1 MMNIGQNIKKYRLL
15 RGYTLDEVAKNIGV
29 SRQTMSRYETG
40 VIANI
45 PSDKIEA
52 IARFLGISPSLLMD
66 WSTKWEEDNY
76 EDFRCAKTDD
86 ERREI
91 FRKFGIPSDLRQCAE
106 QLLSQSPAIPSNA
119 IPYAPSA
126 YVAPILGRIPAGYP
140 VFSASEIE
148 GYSPIDYADTENYFW
163 LRVSGDS
170 MVNADIRDGDLV
182 LIRRQPCA
190 SDGQIVAARVN
201 GDEATLKRFR
211 QSGKTVMLMP
221 ENPEYMPIAV
231 PATAFDTGD
240 ASIIGIVVE
249 LKRKFV

>member
-1 MMNIGQNIKKYRLL
+1 MNIGQNIKKYRLL
-15 RGYTLDEVAKNIGV
+15 RGYTLDEVAKSIGV

-40 VIANI
+40 VISNI

-52 IARFLGISPSLLMD
+52 IARFLSISPSLLMD

-76 EDFRCAKTDD
+76 EDFRRAKTDD

-91 FRKFGIPSDLRQCAE
+91 FRRSGIPSDLRQVAE
-106 QLLSQSPAIPSNA
+106 QLLVQPPAVPSNA
-119 IPYAPSA
+119 IPYTSNHL
-126 YVAPILGRIPAGYP
+126 APILGRIPAGYP

-182 LIRRQPCA
+182 LIRQQPCA
-190 SDGQIVAARVN
+190 NDGQIVAARVN